1 MMMDGKFIL
10 QNNPFMPVLDLAPPR
25 HHWTKAFREVAAAAA
40 VAAPLLAAALPAA
53 AIEVVRVA
61 GPGEMEAWLV
71 EEHTNPIITVR
82 VAFEVGA
89 AADPAGKEGLA
100 NMVSSL
106 LDEGAGELDS
116 QAFQRR
122 LDELSIRLGFD
133 VGCDT
138 FKGYLKTLTENR
150 DQAFELL
157 GLALT
162 KPRFDAEPVSRIRSQ
177 IMARL
182 RRLSQD
188 PDTVAYRKLLENL
201 FPDHPYGRPP
211 EGTLESVAAVT
222 ADDIKEFMR
231 KRLAV
236 DNLVVG
242 VVGNI
247 TAAELAPLLDAA
259 FGGLPAEAETPPV
272 PEVRVKAKGQTMVVD
287 MPVPQSAIVFGHR
300 GIKRDHPD
308 FYAAY
313 VMNYI
318 LGGGSQS
325 SRLYQEVREK
335 RGLAYSVYS
344 QLYPLDHSA
353 LIVGAAGTANA
364 RVGETLK
371 VLRREW
377 RRLAEA
383 GVSGEELT
391 DAKAYLTGSFPLRFT
406 SSGRIASMLVGMRLD
421 DLGIDYLDKR
431 NGYIDA
437 VELPRVN
444 RLARRL
450 LDAEALSVVVVG
462 EPEGIEKTEKE

>member
-1 MMMDGKFIL
+1 MVRC
-10 QNNPFMPVLDLAPPR
+10 QLDHSTAPEPA
-25 HHWTKAFREVAAAAA
+25 TVPEQSK
-40 VAAPLLAAALPAA
+40 APL
-53 AIEVVRVA
+53 
-61 GPGEMEAWLV
+61 
-71 EEHTNPIITVR
+71 PIDR
-82 VAFEVGA
+82 
-89 AADPAGKEGLA
+89 K
-100 NMVSSL
+100 
-106 LDEGAGELDS
+106 
-116 QAFQRR
+116 
-122 LDELSIRLGFD
+122 SIDKPFKYNGD
-133 VGCDT
+133 VT
-138 FKGYLKTLTENR
+138 HFIRWQEKFKGYLKTLTENR

-182 RRLSQD
+182 RRLSQE

-222 ADDIKEFMR
+222 AGDIKEFMR

-236 DNLVVG
+236 DNLAVG
-242 VVGNI
+242 VVGDI

-383 GVSGEELT
+383 GVGGEELT

-406 SSGRIASMLVGMRLD
+406 SSGRIASMLVGMQLD

-437 VELPRVN
+437 VALPRVN

-462 EPEGIEKTEKE
+462 EPEGIEKTSR

>member
-1 MMMDGKFIL
+1 M
-10 QNNPFMPVLDLAPPR
+10 
-25 HHWTKAFREVAAAAA
+25 VAVTAL
-40 VAAPLLAAALPAA
+40 LLAAALPAA
-53 AIEVVRVA
+53 AIEVVGVVS
-61 GPGEMEAWLV
+61 PGGIEAWLV
-71 EEHTNPIITVR
+71 EEHTNPIITMR
-82 VAFEVGA
+82 IAFKIGA

-106 LDEGAGELDS
+106 LDEGAGEFDS
-116 QAFQRR
+116 QTFQRR
-122 LDELSIRLGFD
+122 LEDLSITLRFD
-133 VGCDT
+133 VGLDT
-138 FKGYLKTLTENR
+138 FNGRLKTLTENR
-150 DQAFELL
+150 DQAFKLL

-177 IMARL
+177 ILAQL

-188 PDTVAYRKLLENL
+188 PGTLANRKLMEIL
-201 FPDHPYGRPP
+201 FPKHPYGRPP
-211 EGTLESVAAVT
+211 EGTLASIGGVT
-222 ADDIKEFMR
+222 ADDIKEFVGR
-231 KRLAV
+231 RLAV
-236 DNLVVG
+236 DNLVIG
-242 VVGNI
+242 VVGDI
-247 TAAELAPLLDAA
+247 MPAQLAPLLDAT
-259 FGGLPAEAETPPV
+259 FSGLPAEAETPTV
-272 PEVRVKAKGQTMVVD
+272 PEIQVRAKSQTMVVD
-287 MPVPQSAIVFGHR
+287 IAVPQSAIVFGHQ

-313 VMNYI
+313 VMNYV

-353 LIVGAAGTANA
+353 LIIGGAGTANA

-383 GVSGEELT
+383 GVTSEELT
-391 DAKAYLTGSFPLRFT
+391 DAKTYLTGSFPLRFT
-406 SSGRIASMLVGMRLD
+406 SSGRIASFLVGVQLD

-431 NGYIDA
+431 NGYIEA
-437 VELPRVN
+437 VTLPQVN

-450 LDAEALSVVVVG
+450 LDAAALSVVVAG
-462 EPEGIEKTEKE
+462 EPQGIGETKKK

>member
-1 MMMDGKFIL
+1 
-10 QNNPFMPVLDLAPPR
+10 
-25 HHWTKAFREVAAAAA
+25 
-40 VAAPLLAAALPAA
+40 
-53 AIEVVRVA
+53 
-61 GPGEMEAWLV
+61 MEAWLV

-133 VGCDT
+133 VGRDT

>member
-10 QNNPFMPVLDLAPPR
+10 QNKFPMPAFDLFPPR
-25 HHWTKAFREVAAAAA
+25 HRWTKAFKEVLAAAA

-53 AIEVVRVA
+53 AIEVVRVT

-82 VAFEVGA
+82 IAFEAGA

-100 NMVSSL
+100 SMVSSL

-133 VGCDT
+133 IGRDT

-188 PDTVAYRKLLENL
+188 PDTVAYRKLLEDL

-222 ADDIKEFMR
+222 AGDIEEFMR
-231 KRLAV
+231 KSLAV

-242 VVGNI
+242 VVGDI

-450 LDAEALSVVVVG
+450 LDAKALSVVVVG